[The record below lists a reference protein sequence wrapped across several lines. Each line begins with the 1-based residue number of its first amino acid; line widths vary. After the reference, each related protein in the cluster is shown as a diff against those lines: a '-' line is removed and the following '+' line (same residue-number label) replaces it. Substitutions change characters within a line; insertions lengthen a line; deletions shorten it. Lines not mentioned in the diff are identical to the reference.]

1 MKNKQNIIIA
11 VVLVVVLI
19 AAALF
24 IAYSDDDRYNWFTTY
39 KHEGTQPY
47 DLNLFR
53 ETVSNSYGEDKFKE
67 FRNFNTDS
75 LPADVSGNLFVY
87 IAGNTY
93 VDSLEREAML
103 NFAES
108 GNNVFI
114 SAKSA
119 HSLLTY
125 MFEDCLGENEKPLK
139 ERRGKNLEVY
149 LTEEGEGSSPIEIS
163 WVVRED
169 EERYD
174 WQYFN
179 FGTCLN
185 EGYTTL
191 GEFKNVDMVFP
202 NYIEVPYGNGKLL
215 LHTTP
220 MIFSNFYFKEKGV
233 FDHVNKIL
241 DPLDGNKVYYYNPEP
256 SRIRAG
262 GGGMGISDSPLQFIL
277 AHKSLKWAWYLILTL
292 VVIYIV
298 NYARRYQKSIPVF
311 SVPDNETAIY
321 LDVVSRLYRKEGK
334 HMNIVKIQERLLK
347 RHLYN
352 RYRIP
357 AHTID
362 ETFYREAEIKLEIDK
377 SELKKLFTLLERAK
391 NNSTLTDK
399 DLIEIDEKIKAFYE
413 KCP

>member
-1 MKNKQNIIIA
+1 VKNNQNIIIA
-11 VVLVVVLI
+11 VILVVLLI
-19 AAALF
+19 AAAIF
-24 IAYSDDDRYNWFTTY
+24 IAYSDDDRYNWYTTY
-39 KHEGTQPY
+39 KHQGTQPY
-47 DLNLFR
+47 DLSLFR
-53 ETVSNSYGEDKFKE
+53 ETVSSSYDEEKFRE

-75 LPADVSGNLFVY
+75 LPTDSPGGLFIY
-87 IAGNTY
+87 ISGNTY

-103 NFAES
+103 NFAET
-108 GNNVFI
+108 GNDVFI
-114 SAKSA
+114 SSRSA

-125 MFEDCLGENEKPLK
+125 LFEDCLTENESPIK
-139 ERRGKNLEVY
+139 ERRGKNLEIY
-149 LTEEGEGSSPIEIS
+149 LDRQSKTENPLEIA

-169 EERYD
+169 KERYD

-179 FGTCLN
+179 FGTCES
-185 EGYTTL
+185 EGYTLL
-191 GEFKNVDMVFP
+191 GEFRNVDLYYP
-202 NYIEVPYGNGKLL
+202 NYIEVPYGKGSLL

-220 MIFSNFYFKEKGV
+220 MIFTNFYFREKDV
-233 FDHVNKIL
+233 FEHVNKIL
-241 DPLDGNKVYYYNPEP
+241 AERDNNKVYYYNPEP
-256 SRIRAG
+256 NRVRTG
-262 GGGMGISDSPLQFIL
+262 GGGMGISESPLQFIL
-277 AHKSLKWAWYLILTL
+277 AHKSLKWAWYLILAL
-292 VVIYIV
+292 VVIYIL
-298 NYARRYQKSIPVF
+298 NYTRRHQKSIPVF

-334 HMNIVKIQERLLK
+334 HMNIVRIKERLLK

-362 ETFYREAEIKLEIDK
+362 DNFYREAEIKLEIEK